1 MSKKPTSHLKKSEIL
16 QRFGKESKSPD
27 VLSNSLLEG
36 NIAALSTAITLSES
50 TLDNKQKLAQE
61 ILNNLDKTEKS
72 TWRIGISGV
81 PGVGKSTFIESFG
94 NLLIE
99 KGKKVAVLAV
109 DPSSSLN
116 KGSILGDKTRME
128 KLVQSDKAYI
138 RPSPSSSNLGGV
150 SSRTKDAI
158 TLCEAAGFDIIIIET
173 VGVGQSET
181 AVANLVDF
189 FLLLKIP
196 GAGDELQGIKRG
208 ILELCDTIVINKS
221 DLGSGELAKR
231 TFENSLHLLQL
242 KEDFWIPSVH
252 LVSSLKNEGLEEV
265 YQQLVSYF
273 SKSIENDNFTK
284 KRAYQNRQFLNQ
296 EFEQNLMK
304 LVKNDNRVQELQ
316 SQLQDGILG
325 LREVKKLLKDYLD
338 KK

>member
-1 MSKKPTSHLKKSEIL
+1 MSKKLTSHLKKSEIL
-16 QRFGKESKSPD
+16 QRFGTESKDP
-27 VLSNSLLEG
+27 VALSNSIAKG

-50 TLDNKQKLAQE
+50 TLEHKQKLAQE
-61 ILNNLDKTEKS
+61 ILSNLRQTKKT

-109 DPSSSLN
+109 DPSSSIN

-128 KLVQSDKAYI
+128 KLVQSDMAYI

-150 SSRTKDAI
+150 SARTKDAI
-158 TLCEAAGFDIIIIET
+158 TLCESAGFDIIIIET

-208 ILELCDTIVINKS
+208 ILELCDIIVINKA

-242 KEDFWIPSVH
+242 KEEFWSPSVH
-252 LVSSLKNEGLEEV
+252 LVSSLKKVGLEEV
-265 YQQLVSYF
+265 YQQLISYF
-273 SKSIENDNFTK
+273 QKSIENDNFTR
-284 KRAYQNRQFLNQ
+284 KRALQNSQFLNQ
-296 EFEQNLMK
+296 EFEQNLISLIKKDKGVREIQKQM
-304 LVKNDNRVQELQ
+304 Q
-316 SQLQDGILG
+316 SGTLS
-325 LREVKKLLKDYLD
+325 LREVKTALKDYLL
-338 KK
+338 K

>member
-16 QRFGKESKSPD
+16 QRFGTESKNP
-27 VLSNSLLEG
+27 VALSNSIAKG

-50 TLDNKQKLAQE
+50 TLDHKQKLAQE
-61 ILNNLDKTEKS
+61 ILSNLDQTKKT

-128 KLVQSDKAYI
+128 KLVQSDNAYI

-150 SSRTKDAI
+150 SVRTKDAI

-242 KEDFWIPSVH
+242 KEEFWVPSVH

-265 YQQLVSYF
+265 YQQLVNYF
-273 SKSIENDNFTK
+273 QKSIENDNFTR
-284 KRAYQNRQFLNQ
+284 KRESQNRQFLNQ
-296 EFEQNLMK
+296 EFDQHLMALIQK
-304 LVKNDNRVQELQ
+304 DTRVQEIQ
-316 SQLQDGILG
+316 SQLQSGTLS
-325 LREVKKLLKDYLD
+325 LREVKILLKNLFSN
-338 KK
+338 